1 LHGARRIRFG
11 RVVGERAAEAGARG
25 GEEGHGPRAMGMPAA
40 GDGVRVWSVVGVG
53 L

>member
-1 LHGARRIRFG
+1 VRAGRRRKHLHGARRIRFG

-40 GDGVRVWSVVGVG
+40 GDRS
-53 L
+53 

>member
-1 LHGARRIRFG
+1 VVDSGG
-11 RVVGERAAEAGARG
+11 WVGVGERAAGAGGARG